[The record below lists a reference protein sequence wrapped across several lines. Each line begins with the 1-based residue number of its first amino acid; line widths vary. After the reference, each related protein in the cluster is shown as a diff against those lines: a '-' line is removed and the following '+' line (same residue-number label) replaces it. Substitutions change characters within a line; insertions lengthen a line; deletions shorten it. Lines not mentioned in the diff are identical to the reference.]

1 MQLEGTLQVTFADS
15 PSTVETDLSYEVLWE
30 ALTLVDRNSISA
42 VTSSPFCQVVVSV
55 VVVPDS
61 DEIDSVKVG
70 SACVA
75 TSLHSPRK
83 LL

>member
-1 MQLEGTLQVTFADS
+1 MQLEGTGQVTFADS

-42 VTSSPFCQVVVSV
+42 VASSPSCQVVVSV
-55 VVVPDS
+55 VVVVDS

-70 SACVA
+70 VACVA